1 MKLKTRIISGLLCVC
16 FSIMVISSLSFS
28 ASAENIESWVIV
40 EWQGS
45 NDNSTWS
52 GSNQLSLTNN
62 TQYAIAYDYV
72 RISKIRVLNTTNNPS
87 DIFISFKI
95 SGYYPVSNDNYSC
108 NVSNATVN
116 NWTNSSSN
124 SGYFRTRSA
133 GLTEINGVNEY
144 SVLAS
149 SIYFIGQYNIPEAND
164 TAFTLTPSSYPTFR
178 SNSYSSTSNHICYLY
193 VSDVNIVFVG
203 DQNNIYQV
211 TADVQ
216 SLLATFELTKE
227 MLEDIWQYL
236 ANSTYVY
243 YRFAGWNVNLTSSTT
258 NNPYAAMVSAFST
271 LTREFAY
278 LCTPHWNFYDSSNT
292 LQTSNW
298 FDAILQNQNQLV
310 AETRKQSELIE
321 EIADAQ
327 DILDDAYNSPHMP
340 GFLGIIANFLGLG
353 DLGGFTSNSP
363 SATEAYGWFSQE
375 NHDFINGVNTK
386 GNLDIVDFYS
396 QNLQEILGGEADD

>member
-1 MKLKTRIISGLLCVC
+1 MKRKFICA
-16 FSIMVISSLSFS
+16 LSFFLCCS
-28 ASAENIESWVIV
+28 LVIPLFCFKSHAENIESWVIV

-45 NDNSTWS
+45 NDNQNWS

-62 TQYAIAYDYV
+62 TQYALAYDYV

-108 NVSNATVN
+108 NISNATVN

-164 TAFTLTPSSYPTFR
+164 TAFTLTPSSFPTFR
-178 SNSYSSTSNHICYLY
+178 SNSYASTNNHICYLY

-216 SLLATFELTKE
+216 ALLATFELSKE

-236 ANSTYVY
+236 ANSTYVF
-243 YRFAGWNVNLTSSTT
+243 YRFAGWNNNPTSSTT
-258 NNPYAAMVSAFST
+258 SNPYAAMVSAFSC
-271 LTREFAY
+271 LTRMFSQ
-278 LCTPHWNFYDSSNT
+278 LCTSHWNFYDSSNT
-292 LQTSNW
+292 VQTSNW

-310 AETRKQSELIE
+310 DETRKQSQLMEKM
-321 EIADAQ
+321 ADAQ
-327 DILDDAYNSPHMP
+327 NILEDAYDSPNLP
-340 GFLGIIANFLGLG
+340 GFLGVLANLLGFG
-353 DLGGFTSNSP
+353 DLGSFTSNTP
-363 SATEAYGWFSQE
+363 SFTDAFGWFSQE
-375 NHDFINGVNTK
+375 NQDLINGQNVK
-386 GNLDIVDFYS
+386 GESDIVDFYS
-396 QNLQEILGGEADD
+396 KNLADILGVDSNDN

>member
-1 MKLKTRIISGLLCVC
+1 MYRRRIIRIVALVLSLALMASLLVC
-16 FSIMVISSLSFS
+16 F

-45 NDNSTWS
+45 NDGSTWS

-62 TQYAIAYDYV
+62 TQYALAYDYV

-108 NVSNATVN
+108 SVTNGTVN
-116 NWTNSSSN
+116 NWTNSSNN

-133 GLTEINGVNEY
+133 GLTEITGVNEY

-149 SIYFIGQYNIPEAND
+149 SVYFIGQYNIPEAND

-178 SNSYSSTSNHICYLY
+178 SYAYSSNQNHICYLY

-216 SLLATFELTKE
+216 ALLATFDLTKE

-243 YRFAGWNVNLTSSTT
+243 YRYAGWNNPPTSSTT
-258 NNPYAAMVSAFST
+258 TNPYAAMVSAFST
-271 LTREFAY
+271 LTRQFTQ

-310 AETRKQSELIE
+310 NETRKQSELMAKM
-321 EIADAQ
+321 ADAQ
-327 DILDDAYNSPHMP
+327 DILEDAYDSPNMP
-340 GFLGIIANFLGLG
+340 GFLGLFANFLGLG
-353 DLGGFTSNSP
+353 NLGSFTSNSP
-363 SATEAYGWFSQE
+363 NIFYFTSWFSQN
-375 NHDFINGVNTK
+375 NHDLINGSGTRNDS
-386 GNLDIVDFYS
+386 DIVDFYS
-396 QNLQEILGGEADD
+396 QNIQDIFGGD

>member
-1 MKLKTRIISGLLCVC
+1 MYRRRIIRVVALVLSLALMASLLVC
-16 FSIMVISSLSFS
+16 F

-45 NDNSTWS
+45 NDGSNWS

-62 TQYAIAYDYV
+62 TQYALAYDYV

-108 NVSNATVN
+108 NVTNGTVN

-133 GLTEINGVNEY
+133 GLTEINGVNDH

-149 SIYFIGQYNIPEAND
+149 SVYFIGQYNIPEASD

-178 SNSYSSTSNHICYLY
+178 GYSYSSTQNHISYLY

-203 DQNNIYQV
+203 DQNNIYQI
-211 TADVQ
+211 TTDVQ
-216 SLLATFELTKE
+216 DMIAMFEVTKDL
-227 MLEDIWQYL
+227 LEDIWNYL
-236 ANSTYVY
+236 YNSTYVF
-243 YRFAGWNVNLTSSTT
+243 YRFAGWNVNPTSSTT
-258 NNPYAAMVSAFST
+258 GNPYAAMVSAFST
-271 LTREFAY
+271 LTRQFSY
-278 LCTPHWNFYDSSNT
+278 LCVPHWDFVDSNNT
-292 LQTSNW
+292 VQTTNW
-298 FDAILQNQNQLV
+298 WDAMLQNQNQLV
-310 AETRKQSELIE
+310 AETKKQSELIE

-340 GFLGIIANFLGLG
+340 GFLAIIANFLGLG
-353 DLGGFTSNSP
+353 DLGGFTTNSP
-363 SATEAYGWFSQE
+363 SASDAYGWFSQE
-375 NHDFINGVNTK
+375 NHDLINGDGTR
-386 GNLDIVDFYS
+386 GGSDIVDFYS
-396 QNLQEILGGEADD
+396 QNLQEIIGEEEDG